1 MTSVSSY
8 RPGGRTRAFGDEP
21 FYDDFV
27 KLFRQEEQTALWNR
41 GLGLEDIV
49 RGLAKATGLNEN
61 AIVLWFERPRS
72 DRIIG
77 KAAGL
82 WAATLWHRSFPG
94 YYSAV
99 GEHMEDAWDA
109 KGRAAVHNLVKLMKL
124 KTDPGYISALLDAD
138 LSWQQIVYGAENNI
152 EAEYLAAIMRT
163 AEDAE

>member
-1 MTSVSSY
+1 M
-8 RPGGRTRAFGDEP
+8 FGDEP

-27 KLFRQEEQTALWNR
+27 KLFRKEEQTALWNR

-49 RGLAKATGLNEN
+49 RGLAKATGLSES
-61 AIVLWFERPRS
+61 AIVLWLERPRS

-82 WAATLWHRSFPG
+82 WAATLWHKSFPG

-99 GEHMEDAWDA
+99 GEYMADAWDA
-109 KGRAAVHNLVKLMKL
+109 KGRVAAHNLVKLMKL

-138 LSWQQIVYGAENNI
+138 LSWQQIVYGAENDI
-152 EAEYLAAIMRT
+152 GVEYLVAIMRNT
-163 AEDAE
+163 EDTE